1 MSTTAS
7 PISPSNTSDS
17 NQYVVPHTV
26 NNSNP
31 SQTALDAGIARS
43 TYQHNLVQVSRG
55 KIGGGKNKNKKS
67 KKYSRKSVIKK
78 KFTKKFRRSILRK
91 KSRRMRLHKKNK
103 KISHG
108 GSNGDKLTIPSFQ
121 QTSPAGSDIIN
132 KLATHNAQTLAYSKY
147 DSEVSK
153 PPSS

>member
-17 NQYVVPHTV
+17 NQYVVPHTG
-26 NNSNP
+26 NDSNP
-31 SQTALDAGIARS
+31 RQTALDAGIARS

-108 GSNGDKLTIPSFQ
+108 GGDKLTIPSFQ

-132 KLATHNAQTLAYSKY
+132 KLATNNAQTLAYSKY